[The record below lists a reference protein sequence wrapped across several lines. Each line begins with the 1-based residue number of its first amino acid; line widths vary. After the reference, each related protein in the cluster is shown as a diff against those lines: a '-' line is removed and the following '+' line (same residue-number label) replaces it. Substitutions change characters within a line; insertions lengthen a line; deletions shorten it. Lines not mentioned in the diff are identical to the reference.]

1 MKKISYSL
9 RIGIVGRK
17 DYNSMIFLEDIKRFA
32 INIISSEG
40 NFEFLVVVNNIP
52 IKMKVFFA
60 ENLEELMEK
69 SNEIE
74 KLEVIILTV
83 NLFEPNS
90 IYHYQKDNFEK
101 FNEIYYFQGISI
113 LVGLDLNQIF
123 KKTPSKNLRISR
135 YNLEEITRYLK
146 IIYCYEIYNKNKDII
161 RIYKKIFDDFIFR
174 FKYSGPE
181 LFEQAQI
188 YGESLLKEYNG
199 QLKLL

>member
-1 MKKISYSL
+1 
-9 RIGIVGRK
+9 
-17 DYNSMIFLEDIKRFA
+17 MIFLEDIKRFA